1 MARYR
6 NALPQMTDGMTM
18 LTDGGM
24 ETTLIY
30 RDGIE
35 LPHFAACELLRS
47 EHGWRVLLDYFD
59 ENAAIAQEAGL
70 PFNVDS
76 PTWRAN
82 PDWSARL
89 GYSRDEFEEVNR
101 EGIRLAEEVRLR
113 YETPETPVVIAG
125 VVGPRGDGF
134 HPRARQSAAEAAE
147 YHFRQ
152 VAVFADTEADY
163 VSGLTF
169 TYSDEAIG
177 LARAAEAAAM
187 PVVISFTVETDGL
200 LASGE
205 SLRQAIY
212 AVDRETDVYP
222 EYYMV
227 NCAHPSHLP
236 ADLDAHDAWVHRIR
250 GLRANASTRSH
261 AEIEAAGG
269 PDEGDAEALA
279 LHFRTLRQRIP
290 QLTVMGGCCGSD
302 SRYTRAIAD
311 ALTPARRMTVTPTT
325 ATMATTAVTAA
336 GTEMRSPVSRPTT
349 TQARPQQSATVGANR
364 PLP

>member
-1 MARYR
+1 MA
-6 NALPQMTDGMTM
+6 DDVTM
-18 LTDGGM
+18 LTDGGL

-47 EHGWRVLLDYFD
+47 EHGLRVLLDYFD
-59 ENAAIAQEAGL
+59 ENAAIAQDAGM

-82 PDWSARL
+82 PDWAARL
-89 GYSRDEFEEVNR
+89 GYSRDEFEEINR
-101 EGIRLAEEVRLR
+101 EGITMGEEVRR
-113 YETPETPVVIAG
+113 RHETARAPVVIAG
-125 VVGPRGDGF
+125 VVGPRSDGF
-134 HPRARQSAAEAAE
+134 HPRVRQSVAEAAD

-152 VAVFADTEADY
+152 VAIFADTEADY

-177 LARAAEAAAM
+177 LARAAEAVAM
-187 PVVISFTVETDGL
+187 PVVVSFTVETDGL

-205 SLRQAIY
+205 TLRDAIL
-212 AVDRETDVYP
+212 AVDRETDTYP
-222 EYYMV
+222 EYFAV

-236 ADLDAHDAWVHRIR
+236 ATIHSGDGWTRRIR

-261 AEIEAAGG
+261 TEIETAGG
-269 PDEGDAEALA
+269 PDDGDAHVLA
-279 LHFRTLRQRIP
+279 NQFRVLRQNLP

-302 SRYTRAIAD
+302 SRYTRALAD
-311 ALTPARRMTVTPTT
+311 ALAPTRRMRVAPITTT
-325 ATMATTAVTAA
+325 AATRAVTAA
-336 GTEMRSPVSRPTT
+336 GTEIRSPVSRPTA
-349 TQARPQQSATVGANR
+349 TQARPQHSATVGANR
-364 PLP
+364 PRP

>member
-1 MARYR
+1 VARYR
-6 NALPQMTDGMTM
+6 NALPQLADGVTM
-18 LTDGGM
+18 LTDGGL

-35 LPHFAACELLRS
+35 LPHFAACDLLRS
-47 EHGWRVLLDYFD
+47 EHGLRVLLDYFD
-59 ENAAIAQEAGL
+59 ENAAIAQEAEL

-82 PDWSARL
+82 PDWAARL
-89 GYSRDEFEEVNR
+89 GYSRDEFEDINR
-101 EGIRLAEEVRLR
+101 EGIRMAEEVRLR
-113 YETPETPVVIAG
+113 HETPETPVVIAG
-125 VVGPRGDGF
+125 VVGPRSDGF
-134 HPRARQSAAEAAE
+134 HPSARQSVAQAAD

-152 VAVFADTEADY
+152 VGIFADTEADY

-205 SLRQAIY
+205 TLRHAIY
-212 AVDRETDVYP
+212 AVDRATDVYP

-227 NCAHPSHLP
+227 NCVHPSHLP
-236 ADLDAHDAWVHRIR
+236 ADVIASEAWVHRIR
-250 GLRANASTRSH
+250 GLRANASSRSH
-261 AEIEAAGG
+261 SEIELDGG
-269 PDEGDAEALA
+269 PDDGDAEALA
-279 LHFRTLRQRIP
+279 DQMRLVRQRLP
-290 QLTVMGGCCGSD
+290 RLTVMGGCCGSD

-311 ALTPARRMTVTPTT
+311 VLAPARRTAVVPTT
-325 ATMATTAVTAA
+325 ATMATRAAMAA

-349 TQARPQQSATVGANR
+349 TQARPQHSATVGAIR